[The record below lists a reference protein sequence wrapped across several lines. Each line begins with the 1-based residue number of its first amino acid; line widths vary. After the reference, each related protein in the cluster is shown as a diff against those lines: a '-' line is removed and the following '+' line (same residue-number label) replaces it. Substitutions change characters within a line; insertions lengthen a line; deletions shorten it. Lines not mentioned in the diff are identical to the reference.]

1 MATVTVAAPA
11 GRRRA
16 LRRILFA
23 VLVLLL
29 LSLALLLGW
38 FYLVNRWALPQ
49 VDGSAA
55 LPGIS
60 APVTVL
66 RDARGMPHIRAAN
79 VLDAVMAQ
87 GYVTAQDRLWEMDML
102 RRDGGGELAEILGP
116 SALKRDEQQH
126 TLGTQQIAQR
136 ALAAMPADNRAFLEA
151 YARGVNA
158 FIESHRSSLP
168 LEFRVLAYRPRP
180 WRAEDSLLVG
190 ISMGEMLN
198 FGYIRDML
206 AREKVTAKVGSQL
219 AADLYPITSWRDI
232 PPSASASPLKELPK
246 PPPIPET
253 RYRPADGAPR
263 LPGFGRTLECGI
275 LCSGDDLRAG
285 SNDWVVSGALTAS
298 GKPMLSNDMHLPHQI
313 PNIWYQAHL
322 TAGDFDVAGVS
333 LPGVPFI
340 IVGHNRRIAWG
351 FTNLNPQVTDLYIE
365 TFNDKGDYQTP
376 EGWKPAGHR
385 RETIHIKGRPDEAL
399 DVVSTRHGPIISA
412 QLPGETRQ
420 IALQATMFDPAALQ
434 FPFSMVDAAQNWD
447 EFRAAFSHFG
457 LPGQNVVYA
466 DVDGHIGYQATGFV
480 PIRKATAGGLPVPGN
495 DDAHEWTGYIPFDQ
509 MPRVLDPPSGVLA
522 TANGRITPDG
532 YPLYISDE
540 WEAPFRTDR
549 IYHVLQSGKKLG
561 AADMLALQT
570 DVYSDYDRFCAQ
582 RMVYAVDHEKNASAR
597 ARQAADLL
605 RQWDGRLTTD
615 SAAAVIETRAR
626 GEFVN
631 ALLRPKLGELASEY
645 HWPMMTAF
653 VENVLLH
660 QPARWLPPAAGSID
674 AVLAQAVE
682 KAVTSAN
689 APRDLSRGKWGE
701 ASPVE
706 LRHMLFGRLPLLKY
720 FSGPGLRP
728 QSGGR
733 YTVKQV
739 GRTFGPSERLT
750 VDFSDLDHSTLNIV
764 NGQTDNLLSEHFD
777 DQWSAWYEG
786 RTFALPFSAAA
797 VDAARVHTLTLRPSP
812 KP

>member
-1 MATVTVAAPA
+1 
-11 GRRRA
+11 
-16 LRRILFA
+16 
-23 VLVLLL
+23 
-29 LSLALLLGW
+29 
-38 FYLVNRWALPQ
+38 
-49 VDGSAA
+49 
-55 LPGIS
+55 
-60 APVTVL
+60 
-66 RDARGMPHIRAAN
+66 
-79 VLDAVMAQ
+79 
-87 GYVTAQDRLWEMDML
+87 
-102 RRDGGGELAEILGP
+102 
-116 SALKRDEQQH
+116 
-126 TLGTQQIAQR
+126 
-136 ALAAMPADNRAFLEA
+136 
-151 YARGVNA
+151 
-158 FIESHRSSLP
+158 
-168 LEFRVLAYRPRP
+168 
-180 WRAEDSLLVG
+180 
-190 ISMGEMLN
+190 
-198 FGYIRDML
+198 
-206 AREKVTAKVGSQL
+206 
-219 AADLYPITSWRDI
+219 
-232 PPSASASPLKELPK
+232 
-246 PPPIPET
+246 
-253 RYRPADGAPR
+253 
-263 LPGFGRTLECGI
+263 
-275 LCSGDDLRAG
+275 
-285 SNDWVVSGALTAS
+285 
-298 GKPMLSNDMHLPHQI
+298 
-313 PNIWYQAHL
+313 
-322 TAGDFDVAGVS
+322 
-333 LPGVPFI
+333 
-340 IVGHNRRIAWG
+340 
-351 FTNLNPQVTDLYIE
+351 
-365 TFNDKGDYQTP
+365 
-376 EGWKPAGHR
+376 
-385 RETIHIKGRPDEAL
+385 
-399 DVVSTRHGPIISA
+399 
-412 QLPGETRQ
+412 
-420 IALQATMFDPAALQ
+420 
-434 FPFSMVDAAQNWD
+434 
-447 EFRAAFSHFG
+447 
-457 LPGQNVVYA
+457 
-466 DVDGHIGYQATGFV
+466 
-480 PIRKATAGGLPVPGN
+480 VPGN

-561 AADMLALQT
+561 VADMLALQT

-582 RMVYAVDHEKNASAR
+582 RMVYAVDHENNASAR

-674 AVLAQAVE
+674 SVLAQAVE

-739 GRTFGPSERLT
+739 GRNFGPSERLT
-750 VDFSDLDHSTLNIV
+750 VDFSDLDRSTLNIV
-764 NGQTDNLLSEHFD
+764 NGQTDNLLSEHFN